1 MSQETLTEYFQ
12 NYQEFLAVA
21 KNFDATNVEVSKEAG
36 EWSPAYVL
44 HHVADAEMHFAT
56 RYFNALTINKPVVIP
71 FEEDLYPSVLNYAER
86 DWANSLAIIES
97 VGKLVHVTLSAITSQ
112 QWEKISIHPDA
123 GEVSISFL
131 MGKARNHMASHTEQL
146 RNLL

>member
-21 KNFDATNVEVSKEAG
+21 KKFDVTNVEVSKEAG
-36 EWSPAYVL
+36 EWSPTYVL
-44 HHVADAEMHFAT
+44 HHVADAEMHFAI
-56 RYFNALTINKPVVIP
+56 RYFNALTIDKPVVIP

-97 VGKLVHVTLSAITSQ
+97 IGKLVHVTLSPLTSQ

-123 GEVSISFL
+123 GEISVSFL
-131 MGKARNHMASHTEQL
+131 LGKARNHMESHTEQL